1 MPNVY
6 TRTGDKGDTGLFGGS
21 RVPKQSLRVEAYGTV
36 DEANAALG
44 QAKAQLP
51 PGGWRRRVHH
61 VQQRLFVLA
70 AELASD
76 AEGAKL
82 LAGKISGEDVT
93 DLERLIDDCLAIT
106 GPQRGFVVPGRDE
119 RSAAFHQARTVVRRA
134 ERRVLTLAETEPVR
148 PEIVTYLNRLSDAGY
163 ALARLTET
171 WRDEELE
178 RTVRAAVDKVLAG
191 GSAPDPEGSGELAL
205 LVDAAARRELAGSPP
220 THEFDLRAAKRAAE
234 LAEGRAAELGVP
246 VVIAAADAGG
256 NLILLH
262 RMPGALL
269 AASEVAINKAWSAV
283 AFKTG
288 TENLAAMARDD
299 GPFPGLADTNSGRV
313 VLFGGGKPVFV
324 NGQLV
329 GALGISGGSPEQD
342 IEIATCALQGWTVD
356 GR

>member
-51 PGGWRRRVHH
+51 PGDWRRRVHQ

-76 AEGAKL
+76 AQGAEL
-82 LAGKISGEDVT
+82 LAGKIDDGDVA
-93 DLERLIDDCLAIT
+93 DLEGLIDDCLAIT
-106 GPQRGFVVPGRDE
+106 GPQREFVVPGRDE
-119 RSAAFHQARTVVRRA
+119 RSGAFHQARTVVRRA

-148 PEIVTYLNRLSDAGY
+148 PEVITYLNRLSDASY
-163 ALARLTET
+163 ALARLAET

-178 RTVRAAVDKVLAG
+178 RTVRAAVARVLTAGVTPEPGAPDDLAG
-191 GSAPDPEGSGELAL
+191 
-205 LVDAAARRELAGSPP
+205 VVTTAARRALAAPAAK
-220 THEFDLRAAKRAAE
+220 EFDLAAAKRAAE
-234 LAEGRAAELGVP
+234 LAEARAAELGVP
-246 VVIAAADAGG
+246 VVIAAADASG
-256 NLILLH
+256 NLVLLH

-269 AASEVAINKAWSAV
+269 AASDVAINKAWSAV
-283 AFKTG
+283 AFKTA
-288 TENLAAMARDD
+288 TENLAALARDD

-313 VLFGGGKPVFV
+313 VLFGGGKPIFV
-324 NGQLV
+324 GERLL
-329 GALGISGGSPEQD
+329 GALGISGGSSEED
-342 IEIATCALQGWTVD
+342 IDIATYALQAWNTD
-356 GR
+356 GS